1 MGILSNGRPLNWS
14 EIQSVKTIFKNHA
27 LNDLILILNK
37 HKKTHNDAFL
47 WSDEIEYSLIRFNH
61 ENKRVQ
67 LCSKADE
74 ILKRFQQLNNDKTIS
89 ELSQIIFHVEDCN
102 FVIEGIPSKPYHS
115 HPNNYYYVQSN
126 MILRLCRLYSSRI

>member
-37 HKKTHNDAFL
+37 HKKTHNDEFL

-89 ELSQIIFHVEDCN
+89 E
-102 FVIEGIPSKPYHS
+102 IPSKPYHS

-126 MILRLCRLYSSRI
+126 MIL